1 MFERV
6 LVPVDGSRPS
16 VEAVLYAENFA
27 KAFGSQPILL
37 YVISPEMIERQE
49 KQGANP
55 GEMAAEVLDI
65 AERALRRKGI
75 AARSMVLEGPVASRI
90 CAAVL
95 SEKCDLVIMGGRSIL
110 DIPDFLQDSVSEKVS
125 HYARSPVLVV
135 RNLLP
140 LRTILVAYDGSRSSQ
155 RALEIAGEMALR
167 FKVRLRLVET
177 GNEGLVPPSESP
189 SGAKILEWHLDM
201 SAKGLEVDMDLRM
214 GHPAEKVIRLAQER
228 AISLVVIGGTGGEAG
243 REGPGSVTDQI
254 LKRCP
259 SAVMV
264 VR

>member
-6 LVPVDGSRPS
+6 LVPVDGSGHS
-16 VEAVLYAENFA
+16 VEAVLYAENFC
-27 KAFGSQPILL
+27 KSFGSEPILL

-49 KQGANP
+49 KAGTNP
-55 GEMAAEVLDI
+55 GEMAAEILDI

-75 AARSMVLEGPVASRI
+75 TARSMMLEGPVAGRI
-90 CAAVL
+90 CSAVL
-95 SEKCDLVIMGGRSIL
+95 TEKCDLVVMGARSVL

-125 HYARSPVLVV
+125 LYARCPVVVV

-140 LRTILVAYDGSRSSQ
+140 LRSILVAYDGSRSSH
-155 RALEIAGEMALR
+155 RALDVAGEMALR
-167 FKVRLRLVET
+167 FKAKLRLVET
-177 GNEGLVPPSESP
+177 GTEGLVPPSQSP

-201 SAKGLEVDMDLRM
+201 SAKGLDVDMDLRT

-228 AISLVVIGGTGGEAG
+228 SVGLVVIGGSGGAAV

-254 LKRCP
+254 LKHCP

-264 VR
+264 VK